1 MAKNQSKE
9 KDTAKEKAKEKT
21 PKAVRFVAR
30 YAQLKLINKSTYTK
44 EVEGR
49 IVVVPG
55 KSIQFRDGIYE
66 TSDKDEI
73 AFLESH
79 PNFGSVFFRLN
90 PKEGAD
96 KAKEEKFK
104 TLEQREAELN
114 AREEALKK
122 REMAAKGQE
131 EGAGTSTKGI
141 RGTEAT
147 KKTKEPKF

>member
-9 KDTAKEKAKEKT
+9 KDTAKEEKEKT
-21 PKAVRFVAR
+21 SKAVRYVAK
-30 YAQLKLINKSTYTK
+30 YAQLKLVNKATYTK

-49 IVVVPG
+49 VVVVPG
-55 KSIQFRDGIYE
+55 KSVQFRDGIYE

-73 AFLESH
+73 AFLDSH
-79 PNFGSVFFRLN
+79 PNFGSVFFRLK

-96 KAKEEKFK
+96 KAREEKFK

-114 AREEALKK
+114 AREEAIKK
-122 REMAAKGQE
+122 REMAVKGQE

-141 RGTEAT
+141 RGTEAV